1 MVDALYKR
9 SYTICNG
16 KVIVV
21 EIVGAD
27 GELHVECYFKK
38 HPNYKYCFTY
48 SDLKSA
54 YYKEIDI
61 VNYDDKNYVY
71 SCLMEM
77 IL

>member
-1 MVDALYKR
+1 MLYKR
-9 SYTICNG
+9 SHTICNG

-21 EIVGAD
+21 EIVGAN
-27 GELHVECYFKK
+27 GEFHVECYFKK
-38 HPNYKYCFTY
+38 HPNYKYYFTY

-61 VNYDDKNYVY
+61 VECDDKKYVY
-71 SCLMEM
+71 SYLMEM